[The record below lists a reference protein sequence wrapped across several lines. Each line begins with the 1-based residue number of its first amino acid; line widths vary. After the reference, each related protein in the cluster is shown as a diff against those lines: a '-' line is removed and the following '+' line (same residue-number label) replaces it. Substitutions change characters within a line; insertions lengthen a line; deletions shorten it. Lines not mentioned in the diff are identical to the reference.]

1 MKKLSLVI
9 ASKNDLYNAKH
20 TTPLFRL
27 QTSLKQTLSNSENT
41 NLEIII
47 VDYGSDE
54 KIEDTLEINDK
65 RIKFIYVD
73 KEECAKYQTPFNE
86 VKCINRGAK
95 NATGNFVGRLD
106 QDTFVGKEFFDWF
119 NTDECAINN
128 FYFSGRQES
137 NYFYNDSVPCELEY
151 THTVGYAKRNWF
163 KTMVGILLIPTHIW
177 IESSGYN
184 EKNIFFNHMEHEFI
198 TRLKHK
204 YSLINLGSKLNFP
217 FYHLHHDRDSSEQR
231 KSNKHIKNAIHKNQP
246 FIANE
251 ENWG

>member
-1 MKKLSLVI
+1 MV
-9 ASKNDLYNAKH
+9 
-20 TTPLFRL
+20 PLFRL
-27 QTSLKQTLSNSENT
+27 QTSLKQTLSNSGST
-41 NLEIII
+41 NLEIVI

-54 KIEDTLEINDK
+54 KIEDNLGINDR
-65 RIKFIYVD
+65 RIKFIYID
-73 KEECAKYQTPFNE
+73 KEECTKYDTPFNE

-177 IESSGYN
+177 IESRGYN

-198 TRLKHK
+198 TRLSKKHN
-204 YSLINLGSKLNFP
+204 LINLGSKLSFP
-217 FYHLHHDRDSSEQR
+217 FYHLYHDRDSCEQR
-231 KSNKHIKNAIHKNQP
+231 KHNKHIKNAILKNQP